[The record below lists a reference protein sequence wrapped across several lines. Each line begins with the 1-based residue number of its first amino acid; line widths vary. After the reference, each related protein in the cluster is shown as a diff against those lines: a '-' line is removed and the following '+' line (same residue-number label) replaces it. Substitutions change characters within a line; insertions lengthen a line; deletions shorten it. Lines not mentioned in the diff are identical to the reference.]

1 MRTTGIHQRLFQA
14 RERAQLTVRALA
26 EAAKVSTTTIVDTEH
41 GRRVPGADTLERLA
55 VALHIEPCWLAYGD
69 PDKAPDWL
77 QEGAGSGAK
86 AD

>member
-26 EAAKVSTTTIVDTEH
+26 DAAKVSTTTIIDTEH

-55 VALHIEPCWLAYGD
+55 VASRTCYNVLVVWSWSATLGCNQWILLKQP
-69 PDKAPDWL
+69 
-77 QEGAGSGAK
+77 GS
-86 AD
+86 